1 MSAHV
6 HDDGDGLRV
15 DHHFENADQQYQS
28 AKLGM
33 WIFLATEILF
43 FGGLFVAYSVYRS
56 NHPEIFIYGHHFLD
70 KGLGA
75 LNTVVLIFSSFTIA
89 WAVRAA
95 QLRQIK
101 LLKLLLV
108 ATIACAFVFLGVK
121 YVEYST
127 KWKHGLLWASKYDP
141 HVEDHGEAPHGGEA
155 EAHGAAEMSAETAPS
170 EGNGGAAAATTAAGS
185 AGTEAG
191 AEIDSGTQETPGTP
205 ETSPAGEERSNI
217 PVAAEGPGGLAAD
230 DGTADHDEVGD
241 EPRKAQIFFS
251 IYFLMT
257 GLHGIH
263 VIGGIVA
270 MLWLLRCAFRGD
282 FDGGHFTRVDMVALY
297 WHVVDLIW
305 IYLFLLLYLIH

>member
-1 MSAHV
+1 MAGHSHDAH
-6 HDDGDGLRV
+6 HDPDLA
-15 DHHFENADQQYQS
+15 HHFESADQQFQS

-155 EAHGAAEMSAETAPS
+155 EAHGAAEMSAETVPS
-170 EGNGGAAAATTAAGS
+170 RETGARPRRRRLPGRPGPKPGRRSTAAPRRRRGHRRRRRRARNGRTSPWRQRGREGS
-185 AGTEAG
+185 QRMTAPRITTR
-191 AEIDSGTQETPGTP
+191 SG
-205 ETSPAGEERSNI
+205 TSPARRRSSSRS
-217 PVAAEGPGGLAAD
+217 
-230 DGTADHDEVGD
+230 T
-241 EPRKAQIFFS
+241 S
-251 IYFLMT
+251 
-257 GLHGIH
+257 
-263 VIGGIVA
+263 
-270 MLWLLRCAFRGD
+270 
-282 FDGGHFTRVDMVALY
+282 
-297 WHVVDLIW
+297 
-305 IYLFLLLYLIH
+305 